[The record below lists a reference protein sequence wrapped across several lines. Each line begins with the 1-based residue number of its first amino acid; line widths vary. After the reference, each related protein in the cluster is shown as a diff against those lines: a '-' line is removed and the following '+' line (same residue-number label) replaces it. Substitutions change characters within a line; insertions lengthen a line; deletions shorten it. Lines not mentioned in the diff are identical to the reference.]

1 MVVAFPCECC
11 VGLWL
16 LCPIHFV
23 RLEETDDWHTLYCP
37 RGHYVN
43 RDYASVM
50 SMNWKLTP
58 EAWVKGVWWNMKS
71 LSKNMNW
78 RVYEDNSNPI
88 IPYEIVKYI
97 HATLREFKAS
107 EESPAVLARGKP
119 MNHHQMQNEGGG
131 EETSHTLLRQGGDQ
145 P

>member
-23 RLEETDDWHTLYCP
+23 RLEETDDWHILYCP

-58 EAWVKGVWWNMKS
+58 EAWVKGV
-71 LSKNMNW
+71 L
-78 RVYEDNSNPI
+78 VG
-88 IPYEIVKYI
+88 
-97 HATLREFKAS
+97 L
-107 EESPAVLARGKP
+107 
-119 MNHHQMQNEGGG
+119 
-131 EETSHTLLRQGGDQ
+131 EETEQEHELESVRG
-145 P
+145 